1 MEIHFVFDKEEP
13 VDTFINLIKKYSF
26 DSRDGLNVIMLGLDA
41 YEVGDDNRLIHQLER
56 QLDIDLAL
64 LDYWNIETHD
74 KYIPIHVIKNVL
86 EITKNRITQ
95 QPQFY
100 ENIQYDFNTTKQY
113 LQRQFLNDINFL
125 IERLRMNQHNGA
137 QKVKYSVEG

>member
-1 MEIHFVFDKEEP
+1 MDIQFIYDKTEPLDIFIDVRNKYGFD
-13 VDTFINLIKKYSF
+13 D
-26 DSRDGLNVIMLGLDA
+26 RDGLSLIMLGLDA

-64 LDYWNIETHD
+64 LDYWNIETYD
-74 KYIPIHVIKNVL
+74 QYMPIDPIKNVL
-86 EITKNRITQ
+86 EITKKQIAR

-113 LQRQFLNDINFL
+113 LQRQFLNDIHFL
-125 IERLRMNQHNGA
+125 IERMERNQLNGA
-137 QKVKYSVEG
+137 QKVKYSLE

>member
-1 MEIHFVFDKEEP
+1 MEIQFIYDKSEPLDIFIDLRAKYGFD
-13 VDTFINLIKKYSF
+13 D
-26 DSRDGLNVIMLGLDA
+26 RDGLSLIMLGLDA

-74 KYIPIHVIKNVL
+74 KYIPIDAIKNVL
-86 EITKNRITQ
+86 EIAKNRIAQ

-113 LQRQFLNDINFL
+113 LQQQFLNDINFL
-125 IERLRMNQHNGA
+125 IERMERNQLNGA
-137 QKVKYSVEG
+137 QKVKYSLE

>member
-1 MEIHFVFDKEEP
+1 MDIQFIYDKSEPLDIFIDLRDKYGFD
-13 VDTFINLIKKYSF
+13 N
-26 DSRDGLNVIMLGLDA
+26 RDGLSLLMIGLDA

-64 LDYWNIETHD
+64 LDYWNIETYD
-74 KYIPIHVIKNVL
+74 QYMPIDPIKNVL
-86 EITKNRITQ
+86 EITKKQIAR

-125 IERLRMNQHNGA
+125 IERMERNQLNGA
-137 QKVKYSVEG
+137 QKVKYSLE

>member
-1 MEIHFVFDKEEP
+1 MDIQFIYDKTEPLDIFIDVRNKYGFD
-13 VDTFINLIKKYSF
+13 DI
-26 DSRDGLNVIMLGLDA
+26 DGLSLIMLGLDA

-56 QLDIDLAL
+56 QLGIDLAL

-74 KYIPIHVIKNVL
+74 QYIPIDAIKNVL
-86 EITKNRITQ
+86 EITKKQIAR

-125 IERLRMNQHNGA
+125 IERMERNQLNGA
-137 QKVKYSVEG
+137 QKVKYSLE

>member
-1 MEIHFVFDKEEP
+1 MDIQFIYDKTEPLDIFIDVRNKYGFD
-13 VDTFINLIKKYSF
+13 D
-26 DSRDGLNVIMLGLDA
+26 RDGLSLIMLGLDA

-64 LDYWNIETHD
+64 LDYWNIETYD
-74 KYIPIHVIKNVL
+74 QYMPIDPIKNVL
-86 EITKNRITQ
+86 EITKKQIAR

-125 IERLRMNQHNGA
+125 IERMERNQLNGA
-137 QKVKYSVEG
+137 QKVKYSLE